1 MSSSSPVEPRRVSI
15 AIVDDDQ
22 SVRVSLRRLCE
33 VLDMSATAYASGREF
48 VASLDGGAPSPDCLL
63 LDVQM
68 PEMSGLELQRHLVA
82 TGRSIPTVAYTAGDA
97 PEILANYIRGRHR
110 LLSAQTGHRRRTGC
124 RCAAGGDQPW
134 SADGRRFVTDGS
146 AALERP

>member
-1 MSSSSPVEPRRVSI
+1 MSSSSPAAPRRVSI

-48 VASLDGGAPSPDCLL
+48 VASLDGGAPPPDCLL

-82 TGRSIPTVAYTAGDA
+82 TGRSIPTVAYTADDA
-97 PEILANYIRGRHR
+97 PEILANYV
-110 LLSAQTGHRRRTGC
+110 
-124 RCAAGGDQPW
+124 AAGIVCYLRKPATGNELLAAVQAAVTSRAPRTD
-134 SADGRRFVTDGS
+134 ADS
-146 AALERP
+146 